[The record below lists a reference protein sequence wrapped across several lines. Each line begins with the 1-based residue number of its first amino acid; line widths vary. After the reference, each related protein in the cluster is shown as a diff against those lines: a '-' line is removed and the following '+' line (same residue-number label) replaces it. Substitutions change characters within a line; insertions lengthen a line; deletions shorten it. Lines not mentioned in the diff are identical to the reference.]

1 MLVWIHVSFN
11 LVTSPWCQGI
21 LKWFAKFWRWPI
33 ADQTTSSM
41 LSTQKMQFE
50 GNGCSHRNN
59 QSKYVMWFKSPMR
72 MVLYDVRVWG
82 LYGCFFLPSYLGCKV
97 KPCCA
102 LEFIHKILIT
112 LSNVHQTRTK
122 YLHGVHSLCCIW
134 YWIYKDKVRR
144 NILLSYV
151 TLIHVVLMEVK
162 IDYTLLLREE
172 FDSLI
177 VA

>member
-11 LVTSPWCQGI
+11 LVTSPCCQGI

-82 LYGCFFLPSYLGCKV
+82 LYGCFFYLHIWAVRSNHVVPLNLCTKFWLPCQTCIKRVQNIYMV
-97 KPCCA
+97 Y
-102 LEFIHKILIT
+102 T
-112 LSNVHQTRTK
+112 LCVAHGIEYIRTK
-122 YLHGVHSLCCIW
+122 
-134 YWIYKDKVRR
+134 
-144 NILLSYV
+144 
-151 TLIHVVLMEVK
+151 
-162 IDYTLLLREE
+162 
-172 FDSLI
+172 
-177 VA
+177 